1 MDDFSPAAVA
11 RKVDSLNKLLQAREQ
26 LANLVTYMDGKGGA
40 EELIGKLMADPA
52 LLGTLAATAKP
63 EDAA

>member
-1 MDDFSPAAVA
+1 
-11 RKVDSLNKLLQAREQ
+11 
-26 LANLVTYMDGKGGA
+26 MDGKGGA

-52 LLGTLAATAKP
+52 LLGTLAAAAKP